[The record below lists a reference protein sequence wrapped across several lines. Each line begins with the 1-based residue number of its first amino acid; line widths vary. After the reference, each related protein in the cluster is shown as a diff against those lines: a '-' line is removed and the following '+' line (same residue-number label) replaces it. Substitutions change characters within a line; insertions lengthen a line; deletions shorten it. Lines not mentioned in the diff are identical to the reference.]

1 MAINFPIANTD
12 GQIFI
17 DPSSNTAYRW
27 SNTYTAWRFALGSG
41 IALAGNGQVTFIN
54 NYSTTTSTGLVF
66 NQSSNTLFTNTINSN
81 IVNANTLYVSGYLYG
96 NGSFLTGVSGSGSLL
111 AGANVTIAV
120 SDNVNAALYIVQS
133 GNKAAFFANT
143 RQNTYPITI
152 DANGNVAIGNL
163 TTSYALQVFGSFAA
177 QTKSF
182 VIDHPTKPG
191 MKLRYASL
199 EGPENGVYIR
209 GRSKEN
215 VIRLP
220 EYWTNLVDYDS
231 ITVNITPIG
240 HHQHLYVKKIEDN
253 LVYVSSDAETFRE
266 IDYYYTVYAE
276 RKDVEKLVIEI

>member
-1 MAINFPIANTD
+1 MAFNFPSSPSANQIYTDAMTGIKYQYNSVYGVWRIFNQLAHANNQVLYNDANTIT
-12 GQIFI
+12 G
-17 DPSSNTAYRW
+17 SNG
-27 SNTYTAWRFALGSG
+27 L
-41 IALAGNGQVTFIN
+41 TFEA
-54 NYSTTTSTGLVF
+54 
-66 NQSSNTLFTNTINSN
+66 
-81 IVNANTLYVSGYLYG
+81 NANTLWANTVNVSGYIYG
-96 NGSFLTGVSGSGSLL
+96 NGAFLRGISVGGLAAGV
-111 AGANVTIAV
+111 NVRIDIAD
-120 SDNVNAALYIVQS
+120 STNAALYIGQS
-133 GNKAAFFANT
+133 GNAYVLFANT

-199 EGPENGVYIR
+199 EGPENGVYVR

-220 EYWTNLVDYDS
+220 EYWTNLVDYNS

-240 HHQHLYVKKIEDN
+240 HHQHLYVRKIEDN